1 MEVVIDANILFS
13 ALIKNSLTSD
23 LIFMGGLRLF
33 SPDFMIEEFLKY
45 ESLIL
50 EKTKRTKPEVIKNL
64 HLLKDIILIVPEEE
78 YEKYIDSARE
88 ISPDAKDVLY
98 LSLALK
104 LKCPIWSNDKR
115 LKNQEAI
122 KVYSTSDLLEC
133 LLR

>member
-23 LIFMGGLRLF
+23 LIFMGRLRLF